1 MSLEKILQ
9 EAEKVCGHTASLR
22 RTLHE
27 NAETGFD
34 LTNTL
39 DLVKKELTSLG
50 IQPTD
55 CGKAGVIACIGGKKP
70 GKVFLLRADMDALPL
85 AEEADV
91 PFAAK
96 NGNMHACGH
105 DLHTAMLLTA
115 ARLLKAHEEEI
126 AGTVKLMFQPAEEI
140 FQGSQDMIRAGL
152 LRSPDVDAALMIHV
166 MAGMPFP
173 AGTVIVSGPGVS
185 APAADYFDIHVQG
198 KGCHGS
204 MPNTGIDPLTTAAH
218 ILLSL
223 QQIQTR
229 ELALDDRAVLTVGTM
244 NAGTAANIIP
254 DRVTMGGSI
263 RTFDEQTRT
272 FVKQR
277 ITEIATGI
285 AKAFRAEAEV
295 VFGSG
300 CPTLVND
307 KELSRCSQTYIR
319 ELLGDERVFSAAA
332 LAAMQEDNKSSKTA
346 GSEDFAYVSQ
356 EVPSIML
363 ALASGQP
370 ERGYRY
376 AQHHPMVTFDEQV
389 LPIGSAVYAY
399 TALRWLEDH
408 QK

>member
-9 EAEKVCGHTASLR
+9 EAKKVCDHTTSLR

-204 MPNTGIDPLTTAAH
+204 MPNAGIDPLTTAAH

-254 DRVTMGGSI
+254 DRVTMGGSV